1 MNRSRIVGL
10 QCVRHELSVCNRF
23 VHQQAALCRHLLFQT
38 YSQKRDNNP
47 LTHAAL
53 QNRSSLG
60 FGAALTSHSLHT
72 SRLLP
77 CKQTEKQTDELQ
89 MPQDNF
95 VQKLYRKFFR
105 GIPKSKLKAS
115 GYILL
120 THCVQK
126 TDLEKFF
133 RVFNMPDTFYS
144 WFLVS
149 ELHVW
154 MLSTRLMNEGEYGR
168 STRNAMVEA
177 LWQDC
182 DQRAKS
188 IGDMAASARSKQ
200 ILSISEEFQ
209 AALFVYDEGLVGGD
223 KELANALWRRF
234 FLSMQDDEEKQ
245 IPDMEK
251 LALLVDYVRR
261 TMEYLDNTDAVT
273 LLIKAQV
280 EWKDLNETIPV

>member
-1 MNRSRIVGL
+1 MNRLTRVIL
-10 QCVRHELSVCNRF
+10 QFLRQEWCCSTRLC
-23 VHQQAALCRHLLFQT
+23 HQEALRRPLVFKPLQQISAF
-38 YSQKRDNNP
+38 YSTQN
-47 LTHAAL
+47 HWAL
-53 QNRSSLG
+53 QNRINNTVG
-60 FGAALTSHSLHT
+60 TQSHQSLHT
-72 SRLLP
+72 NQIQL
-77 CKQTEKQTDELQ
+77 CKKNESTDLQ

-105 GIPKSKLKAS
+105 GIPKSKLKAT

-126 TDLEKFF
+126 TDIEKFF

-154 MLSTRLMNEGEYGR
+154 MLSARLMNEGEYGR

-200 ILSISEEFQ
+200 ILAISEEFQ

-234 FLSMQDDEEKQ
+234 FLSMRDDEEDQ
-245 IPDMEK
+245 VPDMNEV
-251 LALLVDYVRR
+251 ALLVDYVRR
-261 TMEYLDNTDAVT
+261 TMEKLDNTDAVT

-280 EWKDLNETIPV
+280 EWPDLNESIPV

>member
-1 MNRSRIVGL
+1 
-10 QCVRHELSVCNRF
+10 
-23 VHQQAALCRHLLFQT
+23 
-38 YSQKRDNNP
+38 
-47 LTHAAL
+47 
-53 QNRSSLG
+53 
-60 FGAALTSHSLHT
+60 
-72 SRLLP
+72 
-77 CKQTEKQTDELQ
+77 

-154 MLSTRLMNEGEYGR
+154 MLSSRLMNEGEYGR

-234 FLSMQDDEEKQ
+234 FLSMQEDEEQKV
-245 IPDMEK
+245 PDMEK